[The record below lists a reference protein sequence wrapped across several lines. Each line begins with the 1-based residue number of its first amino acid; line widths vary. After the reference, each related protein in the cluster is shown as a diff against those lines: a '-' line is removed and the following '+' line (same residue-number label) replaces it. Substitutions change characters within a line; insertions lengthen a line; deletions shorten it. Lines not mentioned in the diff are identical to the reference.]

1 MIFRSRFDKQI
12 QRIKENN
19 REKRVY
25 DEDDVRNVLEK
36 NDVLAMILSALLVI
50 LPASIAVLVIVSA
63 IGRFF
68 VVRG

>member
-50 LPASIAVLVIVSA
+50 LPASIAALVIVSA